1 MLFWINGNKCDGAH
15 TQLFFFQSIGMEGYV
30 EGYVALDFYSE
41 MDIFMKGIKY
51 SSDETPVLVPPPQN
65 RFSSLPSS

>member
-41 MDIFMKGIKY
+41 MDIFVEGI
-51 SSDETPVLVPPPQN
+51 
-65 RFSSLPSS
+65 